1 MFPKLI
7 ILAAGKATRLLPL
20 TKGTPQCLLKVG
32 EKTILQRQLELA
44 EHAGLESPVV
54 ITGYLSKQVEQFCEE
69 KNVKTLFNPF
79 YNVSGMAMTLWI
91 AREELKNGFLLIYSD
106 ILFESSILEKIARSE
121 EDFVLAVKKNGLRN
135 ESESAYE
142 ESGII
147 KSMGKED
154 GHKGNCEFIGVMKC
168 SARGSEKLLQS
179 IKNESKNTLHLS
191 LIHVLNKLIEKG
203 EKITALDIQN
213 SEFIDIDFIK
223 DLDKAAKLFK

>member
-121 EDFVLAVKKNGLRN
+121 EDFVLAVKKMDYAMNLKALMRRA
-135 ESESAYE
+135 ESLKAW
-142 ESGII
+142 
-147 KSMGKED
+147 GKKMDTKE
-154 GHKGNCEFIGVMKC
+154 IV
-168 SARGSEKLLQS
+168 SLL
-179 IKNESKNTLHLS
+179 
-191 LIHVLNKLIEKG
+191 VL
-203 EKITALDIQN
+203 
-213 SEFIDIDFIK
+213 
-223 DLDKAAKLFK
+223 